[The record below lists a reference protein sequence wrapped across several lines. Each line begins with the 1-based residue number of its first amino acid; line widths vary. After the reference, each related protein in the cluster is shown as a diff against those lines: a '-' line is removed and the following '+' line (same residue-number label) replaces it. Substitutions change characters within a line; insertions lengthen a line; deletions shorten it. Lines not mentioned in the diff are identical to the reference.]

1 MKNILKSTVE
11 YLLLPMPMKGEL
23 ISLQEILQTCCLILK
38 TIMIFILLPHF
49 SIAFK
54 YLMLQFRLHIEL
66 QNLRR
71 KHPVLKTLNFPEVLQ
86 YVVCIKRNCFLYCE
100 TTFKTTWEYLT
111 SPRDLSKLFYW
122 LLRSKMSYKLE
133 KKKKLCT
140 LPAISHRISRSI
152 KIAVII
158 LKKNVSSLKMPRE

>member
-1 MKNILKSTVE
+1 MIL
-11 YLLLPMPMKGEL
+11 
-23 ISLQEILQTCCLILK
+23 
-38 TIMIFILLPHF
+38 ILLPNF

-54 YLMLQFRLHIEL
+54 YLMLQFRVHIEL

-100 TTFKTTWEYLT
+100 ISFKTTWEHLT
-111 SPRDLSKLFYW
+111 SPKIFLCFFTGYSALKFYKNW
-122 LLRSKMSYKLE
+122 RR
-133 KKKKLCT
+133 KKKLCT

>member
-11 YLLLPMPMKGEL
+11 YLLLPMPMKGEQ

-54 YLMLQFRLHIEL
+54 YLMLQFRVHIEL

-100 TTFKTTWEYLT
+100 ISFKTTWEHLT
-111 SPRDLSKLFYW
+111 SPEDLSMLFYW
-122 LLRSKMSYKLE
+122 
-133 KKKKLCT
+133 
-140 LPAISHRISRSI
+140 
-152 KIAVII
+152 
-158 LKKNVSSLKMPRE
+158 

>member
-1 MKNILKSTVE
+1 
-11 YLLLPMPMKGEL
+11 MKGEQ

-38 TIMIFILLPHF
+38 TIMILILLSNF

-54 YLMLQFRLHIEL
+54 YLMLQFRVHIEL

-100 TTFKTTWEYLT
+100 ISFKTTWEHLT
-111 SPRDLSKLFYW
+111 SPKDLSILFYW
-122 LLRSKMSYKLE
+122 LLRSKITYKLE

-140 LPAISHRISRSI
+140 LSAISHRISRSI